1 MLKILVPT
9 RLLHAV
15 IAELFLL
22 SASPVLAK
30 ISVYSGIVQTES
42 AGKYFLYNKAHAT
55 RYEIDSLYI
64 STKEQLARLKTN
76 DFISVQAEP
85 GLTDGTLLIYSINFV
100 GLADLLGLWKS
111 DEDNCYFFD
120 SFSTLKVYASSS
132 RGTCAMPYSKNVRSR
147 MRSFNYFINPGA
159 TNWYLIISDQFTNMA
174 AELIILNP
182 EKTIQLRLFDDITG
196 EVLSLMTLRR

>member
-15 IAELFLL
+15 IAGLFLL
-22 SASPVLAK
+22 SATPVFAK

-85 GLTDGTLLIYSINFV
+85 GLTDGTLLIYSINIISYFAV
-100 GLADLLGLWKS
+100 GLGKNSESSCKKQQKS
-111 DEDNCYFFD
+111 IR
-120 SFSTLKVYASSS
+120 VQ
-132 RGTCAMPYSKNVRSR
+132 
-147 MRSFNYFINPGA
+147 
-159 TNWYLIISDQFTNMA
+159 LIA
-174 AELIILNP
+174 VA
-182 EKTIQLRLFDDITG
+182 QLPVPVG
-196 EVLSLMTLRR
+196 